1 MVAGAKVVG
10 SGVGTA
16 VVEVLVAAALEVSI
30 FATVVVVTVVVAAG
44 AGVAVGEPA
53 VQADRTRPIV
63 KASRQ
68 IVVDNLF
75 RCILSNFSRIH

>member
-1 MVAGAKVVG
+1 VVAGAKVVC

-16 VVEVLVAAALEVSI
+16 VVEVLVAAALEVSVVAI
-30 FATVVVVTVVVAAG
+30 VVVVTVLVAAG
-44 AGVAVGEPA
+44 VGVAVGEPA

-68 IVVDNLF
+68 AIMLNLF
-75 RCILSNFSRIH
+75 RFILSNFSRIH